1 MCHVAQN
8 FSAVRSRASA
18 WISLLVSDSS
28 RKVPEPSR
36 ASPRLVGRSARDFK
50 TDQNTIPYRCSLPA
64 QRPTPSARARSSRC
78 PIARRSEGR
87 PRGLPASA
95 RTSSCAAGARATT
108 AAETAAAAAAA
119 SSSSTAARRR
129 PSRPPP
135 DAPPPVLPPDR
146 QPSSM
151 PVTSGSTGSHAA
163 VPRLGVSSSL
173 GDGA

>member
-108 AAETAAAAAAA
+108 AAETARRRCLVLLRGC
-119 SSSSTAARRR
+119 RRR
-129 PSRPPP
+129 PRRPLR
-135 DAPPPVLPPDR
+135 AHR
-146 QPSSM
+146 RPSS
-151 PVTSGSTGSHAA
+151 
-163 VPRLGVSSSL
+163 PRAGNRRPFLERRDRLARWSQQL
-173 GDGA
+173 PR